1 MTTAAR
7 SADPP
12 LTARCRDPGNGEI
25 VIGPAAREAVVMDV
39 ALLVAAVLWAIASVP
54 LLARVRREYRRNVEL
69 SETTVWAV
77 WIFYGLLVAL
87 VVVAAVAGAWELG
100 LPSAL
105 SLVPGVPLLV
115 LGVAID
121 LAGILSMGSLAR
133 MNGTQP
139 DRLITGGAFRYSR
152 NPQNLGVGLAGI
164 GTAVLGDS
172 GLSLALAVAGL
183 VVFRIYLGL
192 EEEHLERTFGEEYA
206 DYKRRT
212 PRFAGI
218 RPG

>member
-1 MTTAAR
+1 M
-7 SADPP
+7 
-12 LTARCRDPGNGEI
+12 G
-25 VIGPAAREAVVMDV
+25 V
-39 ALLVAAVLWAIASVP
+39 ALLIVAVLWALASVP
-54 LLARVRREYRRNVEL
+54 LLARVRREYRRDVEL
-69 SETTVWAV
+69 SQATVWAV

-87 VVVAAVAGAWELG
+87 VVVAAVAGTWELG

-105 SLVPGVPLLV
+105 SLALGIPLLA

-152 NPQNLGVGLAGI
+152 NPQNLGIGMAGI
-164 GTAVLGDS
+164 GAAMLGDS
-172 GLSLALAVAGL
+172 GLSLVLAIAGII
-183 VVFRIYLGL
+183 VFRIYLGF
-192 EEEHLERTFGEEYA
+192 EEEHLERTFGEEYV

-218 RPG
+218 PVRQG

>member
-1 MTTAAR
+1 M
-7 SADPP
+7 
-12 LTARCRDPGNGEI
+12 G
-25 VIGPAAREAVVMDV
+25 V
-39 ALLVAAVLWAIASVP
+39 ALLIVAVLWGVASVS
-54 LLARVRREYRRNVEL
+54 LLARVRCEYRRDVEL
-69 SETTVWAV
+69 SQATVWAV

-87 VVVAAVAGAWELG
+87 VVIAAVAGTWELG
-100 LPSAL
+100 LPSVL
-105 SLVPGVPLLV
+105 SLALGIPLLA

-152 NPQNLGVGLAGI
+152 NPQNLGIGMAGI
-164 GTAVLGDS
+164 GAVMLGNS
-172 GLSLALAVAGL
+172 GLSLVLAVAGII
-183 VVFRIYLGL
+183 VFRIYLGF
-192 EEEHLERTFGEEYA
+192 EEEHLERTFGEEYV

-218 RPG
+218 PVLQGGSDHR